1 MSTEIKTPLGFI
13 NLNQIWRAALSMYRI
28 LTIAAL
34 RGTLQ
39 QMFLSSVHPQW
50 GWMHV
55 QVPYL
60 PWSWLLQGQRKR
72 ITHILRAAHLFTQ
85 TTASITLLL
94 YWLQAEGGRVT
105 YYFCSSIYSSS
116 LMRWN
121 NPLFKSFALLSI
133 NGHNVVRFMEN
144 ICIHFAELCI
154 RFLKIFK
161 LTKSHV
167 IQGIANWW
175 KWVEQGIA
183 KSEP

>member
-1 MSTEIKTPLGFI
+1 MQGRDKSNQQTNTEIQTPLGCS
-13 NLNQIWRAALSMYRI
+13 NLNQIWRVALSVYRI
-28 LTIAAL
+28 LTIVAL

-39 QMFLSSVHPQW
+39 QMFLSSVHPRW

-60 PWSWLLQGQRKR
+60 PWSWLLRGQRKR

-85 TTASITLLL
+85 TTASTTLLL
-94 YWLQAEGGRVT
+94 YWLQAEWGRVT

-121 NPLFKSFALLSI
+121 NLLFKWWSLLY
-133 NGHNVVRFMEN
+133 NRHNNVVRFMEN

-154 RFLKIFK
+154 RVFK
-161 LTKSHV
+161 LFQLTKSHV
-167 IQGIANWW
+167 R
-175 KWVEQGIA
+175 
-183 KSEP
+183 